1 MATFRERLETALKNS
16 GLSAADLS
24 RITGINEGAISQ
36 YRKGA
41 YKASQRTLEKLA
53 SALSVSIPWLMGLE
67 ENESVLSKYP
77 EPHITEDIVTFPV
90 IGEVAAG
97 FEHIALE
104 DWSGDTIDIPAK
116 YLHGRSKS
124 DYMVLT
130 VKGDSMYPLYLEG
143 DKVLVLKQS
152 TLNHSGEIGLIRY
165 DGENATLKKVEFV
178 NGEDW
183 MKLVPINPQY
193 PPRTI
198 EGADLEQC
206 EVIGIPRLL
215 VRDIK

>member
-67 ENESVLSKYP
+67 ENESAPSQYP

-104 DWSGDTIDIPAK
+104 DWNGDTIDVPEK

-198 EGADLEQC
+198 EGADLELC

>member
-1 MATFRERLETALKNS
+1 MATFRERLEIALKNS

-24 RITGINEGAISQ
+24 RVTGINEGAISQ

-53 SALSVSIPWLMGLE
+53 GALSVSIPWLMGLD
-67 ENESVLSKYP
+67 ENDSFSSKYP
-77 EPHITEDIVTFPV
+77 EPRITDDVVTFPV
-90 IGEVAAG
+90 IGDVAAG

-104 DWSGDTIDIPAK
+104 DWSGDTVDIPVK
-116 YLHGRSKS
+116 YLHGRPKS
-124 DYMVLT
+124 DYMILT

-143 DKVLVLKQS
+143 DKVMVLKQS
-152 TLNHSGEIGLIRY
+152 TLNRSGDIGLIRY
-165 DGENATLKKVEFV
+165 DSENATLKKVEYE

-183 MKLVPINPQY
+183 LRLVPLNPQY

-198 EGADLEQC
+198 EGVDLEQC
-206 EVIGIPRLL
+206 EVIGVPRLL
-215 VRDIK
+215 IREIK